1 MSEIISNTD
10 QAKQSRKT
18 GVTGSADVMKTV
30 NSVSGG
36 QTSAKLMV
44 DFPADYNIFQLVRT
58 NNPKALFMK
67 GKDEKTR
74 QLISDRIGFEFIG
87 TLEQDTCIYTILDL
101 EQFTGQ
107 SIKINTS
114 KISFDEMIA
123 EHGTRC
129 LPSPLRRYCTE
140 ELKMKV
146 AFEWWQENIN
156 EIVEMRIGYRANE
169 MSRMARK
176 LKTCDKNRIES
187 FKHVIGFK
195 ETKKGTQQIWETTKF
210 SKPVF
215 PYIENKPTW
224 KDDIQ
229 KYWKDKPVRF
239 AEFNNC
245 VGCFHREP
253 LLLKYMWR
261 EETEKM
267 QIFSDFEKNRKY
279 KNDTFFMDDKITY
292 EKIKNMNLTHH
303 LSSSDFNECDSG
315 YCGI

>member
-1 MSEIISNTD
+1 MEKSLNS
-10 QAKQSRKT
+10 KT
-18 GVTGSADVMKTV
+18 IPKSIVACVSDSAVVMKTV

-36 QTSAKLMV
+36 KTSAKLMI

-107 SIKINTS
+107 EIKINTS

-176 LKTCDKNRIES
+176 LKTCDENRIES

-215 PYIENKPTW
+215 PFIENKPTW
-224 KDDIQ
+224 KDEIEIF
-229 KYWKDKPVRF
+229 WKNKPVRF

-253 LLLKYMWR
+253 LLLKYMWK

-292 EKIKNMNLTHH
+292 ERIKNMNLTHH
-303 LSSSDFNECDSG
+303 LVSSDFNECDSG